1 MIYLLDII
9 LITHIISYN
18 KMLILYHMSSR
29 ETHLS
34 NIHLNKTRISA
45 YTPLTFCSARD
56 YYFQHCGNNRSGV
69 KNRDSLS
76 TLFMFLKRF
85 RKSVILK

>member
-18 KMLILYHMSSR
+18 KMLILYHMSWR

-45 YTPLTFCSARD
+45 YTPLTFC
-56 YYFQHCGNNRSGV
+56 
-69 KNRDSLS
+69 KEEIITS
-76 TLFMFLKRF
+76 TTAAIIDLA
-85 RKSVILK
+85 